1 MAETNTTS
9 GQSGAATKIA
19 DRVRERANAQLTS
32 QKERATDGLGSVAQ
46 AVRQS
51 TQQLRDQHHETVAS
65 YVEQA
70 AEQLE
75 RLSHTLKQK
84 DISELFNDAQ
94 RLARR
99 QPALFIGSAFAI
111 GLLGAR
117 FFKSS
122 APEED
127 QMRRRPFTENPEYR
141 AARADPYGTGA
152 AHGVDISAPETA
164 YGRTERF

>member
-1 MAETNTTS
+1 MAETNTTT
-9 GQSGAATKIA
+9 GQGGAATKIA

-51 TQQLRDQHHETVAS
+51 TQQLRDQHQDTVAS

-84 DISELFNDAQ
+84 DIGELFEDAQ

-122 APEED
+122 APEEG
-127 QMRRRPFTENPEYR
+127 QIPRRSFGEDAYR
-141 AARADPYGTGA
+141 AQSGDPYGTGA
-152 AHGVDISAPETA
+152 APGVDISGSQTA